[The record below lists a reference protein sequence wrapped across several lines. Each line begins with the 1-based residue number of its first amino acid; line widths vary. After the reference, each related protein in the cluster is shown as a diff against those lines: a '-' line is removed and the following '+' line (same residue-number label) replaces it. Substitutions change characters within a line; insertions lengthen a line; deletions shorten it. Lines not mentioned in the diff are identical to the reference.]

1 MPVGLAPQ
9 HSRSTWPMPEIDPE
23 LAAEQAEQRAA
34 ACAKELPLPERSR
47 CEAKVGIGPA
57 MAHVAGPHRTAP
69 DRLLKLSSVPMPRP
83 SKPLLEMAPR
93 AIVMDSIERC
103 Q

>member
-1 MPVGLAPQ
+1 
-9 HSRSTWPMPEIDPE
+9 MPEIDPE

-69 DRLLKLSSVPMPRP
+69 DRLLKLWT